1 VVEGRLCR
9 GRDVLQYLMAAAGRM
24 SPSSWPRSLPAWA
37 AGCLRDRS
45 SARCGAPRLTAT
57 LGGAGPSRVMYQD
70 QELCDV
76 KTATHAGHGVEIKE
90 DVIRLRR
97 HHLDRTVLLLV
108 ALYVCWGSAIPAMKL
123 MVDTVPPVGGA
134 ALIFLLAGVVL
145 AGAARGRPRP
155 TRVQLRHLAVA
166 GVLLLVGGQGLAT
179 VALTAVT
186 ASLGA
191 ILAAAIPLWVVLL
204 SGLTGIRVSVASWV
218 RLVAGFGGIM
228 IVVLTAPDSAI
239 GGAPWAVA
247 AFCVAPIL
255 WAAGSLLTA
264 NVDRPVDRVVA
275 SAVQLLAG
283 GTVLLLVALS
293 LGELDPTRWS
303 DVSWTSAG
311 AAVFLLIF
319 DSLVGFMLYTRL
331 LESAPAPLVSTYA
344 YVTPLVGAVIGAT
357 VLHEALWAGAF
368 AGGALV
374 LGAVALEMRGPMRP
388 RPSRPP
394 DDCEPRDAGPVVTP
408 PAVPARANGRSSGS
422 G

>member
-1 VVEGRLCR
+1 
-9 GRDVLQYLMAAAGRM
+9 M
-24 SPSSWPRSLPAWA
+24 
-37 AGCLRDRS
+37 
-45 SARCGAPRLTAT
+45 
-57 LGGAGPSRVMYQD
+57 
-70 QELCDV
+70 
-76 KTATHAGHGVEIKE
+76 EIEE
-90 DVIRLRR
+90 DVIRLCR
-97 HHLDRTVLLLV
+97 HRPDRTVLLLL
-108 ALYVCWGSAIPAMKL
+108 ALYACWGSAIPAMKL
-123 MVDTVPPVGGA
+123 MVATVPPVGGA
-134 ALIFLLAGVVL
+134 ALVFLLAGVVL

-228 IVVLTAPDSAI
+228 IVVLTAPGSAI

-255 WAAGSLLTA
+255 WATGSLLTA

-283 GTVLLLVALS
+283 GTVLLLVALP
-293 LGELDPTRWS
+293 LGELDPARWS
-303 DVSWTSAG
+303 GVSWTSAG
-311 AAVFLLIF
+311 AAVFLLVF
-319 DSLVGFMLYTRL
+319 DSLAGFMLYTRL

-374 LGAVALEMRGPMRP
+374 LGAVALELRGPMRP
-388 RPSRPP
+388 GPSRWDGPEHRPGATESHTPRVPDHLRRSLPATRRRRSHLSAASGRADQSTADCGGSRQPDGAPRASASRRRRHLLPP
-394 DDCEPRDAGPVVTP
+394 EPR
-408 PAVPARANGRSSGS
+408 RSRRG